1 LDIDLTQKPP
11 EFKQDTFKGQPSG
24 MRWFFYA
31 KQLDCTNPQKLR
43 IFKVNRRS
51 GDAIMS
57 KIREL
62 GTTVLRI
69 DREGDDK
76 GTYYRPS
83 AVPVEN
89 R

>member
-1 LDIDLTQKPP
+1 MK
-11 EFKQDTFKGQPSG
+11 
-24 MRWFFYA
+24 WFFYA
-31 KQLDCTNPQKLR
+31 KQLDCTNPQKQR
-43 IFKVNRRS
+43 TFKVNRKS
-51 GDAIMS
+51 GDAIIS

-76 GTYYRPS
+76 DTFYRPS
-83 AVPVEN
+83 AVPVED